1 MLRQFR
7 FGVIAENVLGR
18 RELTRAAH
26 AVEAGGFSTL
36 LIRDHFLPQPFGHQL
51 APLSS
56 LSYVAA
62 ITSTLRVGSMVM
74 ANDYRSPVLLAKEA
88 ATIDVLSE
96 GRFELGLGTGFL
108 QAEYRQADIPFESP
122 GVRVGRF
129 AEAVQIYKA
138 LLSGAPVTYSG
149 EHYRLEGVQ
158 NFPQPVQRPRPPIL
172 VGAGGK
178 RMLGIAARE
187 ADSIGLLSP
196 AITDGLLVED
206 PTSRLADAVEKRLHW
221 IKEAA
226 GPRLPHI
233 ELGMFMTLLLREDRP
248 TAAEDLIRQRGWRG
262 VTPDQVLAM
271 PSVFIGSPAGTV
283 ELMQERRETYGITY
297 YVVGPSAQA
306 DVAQLIGSL

>member
-7 FGVIAENVLGR
+7 FGVIAEKVLGR
-18 RELTRAAH
+18 RELTRTAQAA
-26 AVEAGGFSTL
+26 EAGGFSTL
-36 LIRDHFLPQPFGHQL
+36 LIRDHFLAEPFGQQL

-62 ITSTLRVGSMVM
+62 ITGTLRVGSMVM

-88 ATIDVLSE
+88 ATIDVLSD

-108 QAEYRQADIPFESP
+108 QAEYRQAGIPFESP
-122 GVRVGRF
+122 AVRVGRF

-138 LLSGAPVTYSG
+138 LLSGEPVTFSG
-149 EHYRLEGVQ
+149 QHYRLEGVQ

-187 ADSIGLLSP
+187 ADSIGLLSA
-196 AITDGLLVED
+196 AIKDGVLVED
-206 PTSRLADAVEKRLHW
+206 PTSRLADEVEKRLHW
-221 IKEAA
+221 IREAA
-226 GPRLPHI
+226 GSRLPEI
-233 ELGMFMTLLLREDRP
+233 ELGMFMTLLPREDRL

-262 VTPDQVLAM
+262 VTPDQVLDM
-271 PSVFIGSPAGTV
+271 PSVFIGSAARTA

-297 YVVGPSAQA
+297 YVVGPAAQGE
-306 DVAQLIGSL
+306 VAQLIACL